1 MEDQHGALDL
11 RGIGRALL
19 SDLRG
24 GAVLQGGS
32 TITQQYVKT
41 VVTGDQVSLH
51 RKLVEAAYA
60 TQLARHATK
69 NQILAAYL
77 NQVYFGEG
85 VYGIATAAE
94 HYFSA
99 PVGHL
104 DLAQAAA
111 LAGTLAGPARYRP
124 TAGREALLRRN
135 QVLGRMAAVGFVT
148 PARAATA
155 ERQPMRT
162 RVRAETVRFPYFV
175 DYVTRQLLASHAFDA
190 TLGPAM
196 VGGDYARSKV
206 NLATGQGGAGG
217 FPPGSSF
224 KVFYLVAALEQGLT
238 TATSFEAPPVIT
250 VRAPECPGG
259 YTVHNAEPA
268 SLGRLDL
275 ARATAESANTYFAQ
289 LMVEVGSPA
298 AIQVAKRM
306 GITSELRDYCS
317 LVLGSENVSP
327 LELAGA
333 YATLADGGVHCQPL
347 AVTRVTGPDGRV
359 LDAGKPSCQRALAPG
374 VAAAATAILRGVVA
388 PGGTGF
394 RAAFGR
400 PLAGK
405 TGTTTGFR
413 DAWFT
418 GFTPQLATS
427 VWVGDPARQV
437 PMPDLFNGGPVY
449 GGTFPALIFR
459 QFMSGSLADQP
470 VAGLPGRA
478 PAAGPPGAAP
488 TAGRA
493 GAIRPHRHHHGR
505 R

>member
-155 ERQPMRT
+155 ERQPVGT
-162 RVRAETVRFPYFV
+162 R
-175 DYVTRQLLASHAFDA
+175 
-190 TLGPAM
+190 
-196 VGGDYARSKV
+196 
-206 NLATGQGGAGG
+206 
-217 FPPGSSF
+217 
-224 KVFYLVAALEQGLT
+224 
-238 TATSFEAPPVIT
+238 
-250 VRAPECPGG
+250 
-259 YTVHNAEPA
+259 
-268 SLGRLDL
+268 
-275 ARATAESANTYFAQ
+275 
-289 LMVEVGSPA
+289 
-298 AIQVAKRM
+298 
-306 GITSELRDYCS
+306 
-317 LVLGSENVSP
+317 
-327 LELAGA
+327 
-333 YATLADGGVHCQPL
+333 
-347 AVTRVTGPDGRV
+347 
-359 LDAGKPSCQRALAPG
+359 
-374 VAAAATAILRGVVA
+374 
-388 PGGTGF
+388 
-394 RAAFGR
+394 
-400 PLAGK
+400 
-405 TGTTTGFR
+405 
-413 DAWFT
+413 
-418 GFTPQLATS
+418 
-427 VWVGDPARQV
+427 
-437 PMPDLFNGGPVY
+437 
-449 GGTFPALIFR
+449 
-459 QFMSGSLADQP
+459 
-470 VAGLPGRA
+470 
-478 PAAGPPGAAP
+478 
-488 TAGRA
+488 GRA
-493 GAIRPHRHHHGR
+493 GAGR
-505 R
+505 